1 MFRLT
6 LTYLLDEILDIIP
19 SVFSEFSE
27 CGSFRYLGPAS
38 SYGDQVSST
47 NIFQKQ
53 SRAELSQAG
62 EVKSENYYTFPLR
75 ELVILEMLC

>member
-1 MFRLT
+1 M
-6 LTYLLDEILDIIP
+6 
-19 SVFSEFSE
+19 FSEFSE
-27 CGSFRYLGPAS
+27 CGSFRYFGPAS

-47 NIFQKQ
+47 DIFQKQ

-62 EVKSENYYTFPLR
+62 EVKSEKYGTCPFR